1 MDDDM
6 SSSLTLLP
14 TKLFLLKYVPHSNS
28 EIIENYL
35 CAILFH
41 CQRINFFFS
50 FSISAEYREED
61 ICANRTAN
69 FVHWN
74 SYVMSLKEGNHVAVF
89 WAYYRTS
96 SLVHN
101 CMISSHIYRTCS
113 KFTTNYFVC
122 LKMTLAALD
131 CCPTTESLWRLL
143 SPH

>member
-1 MDDDM
+1 M

-14 TKLFLLKYVPHSNS
+14 TKLYLVKYVSHSNS

-35 CAILFH
+35 CTILFY
-41 CQRINFFFS
+41 CQRTKYVFS
-50 FSISAEYREED
+50 FGISAEYRKED
-61 ICANRTAN
+61 VCVNSTGN
-69 FVHWN
+69 FGHWN
-74 SYVMSLKEGNHVAVF
+74 IYVMSLREGNLVAVL

-113 KFTTNYFVC
+113 KFTTNYFVS

-131 CCPTTESLWRLL
+131 CCPITESLWRLL
-143 SPH
+143 FPY